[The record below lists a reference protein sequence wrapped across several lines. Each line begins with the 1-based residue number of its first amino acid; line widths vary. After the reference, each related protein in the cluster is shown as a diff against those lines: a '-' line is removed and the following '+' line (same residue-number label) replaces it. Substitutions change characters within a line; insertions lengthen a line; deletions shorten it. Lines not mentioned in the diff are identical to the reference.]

1 MILITV
7 WCQLS
12 CKQAKINTN
21 DVKLITGKSTVSGE
35 CKRGEVEYIQ
45 PTEFTKRKSRAN
57 YSRHCCLICLRHVLN
72 DGICRF
78 KNSSK

>member
-12 CKQAKINTN
+12 CKQAKINMN
-21 DVKLITGKSTVSGE
+21 DIKLVTGISTESGE

-45 PTEFTKRKSRAN
+45 PREFKKRKS
-57 YSRHCCLICLRHVLN
+57 
-72 DGICRF
+72 
-78 KNSSK
+78 